1 MPLTEKFSAAFSEA
15 LRSAAATQL
24 GAAWE
29 SRVVPPTA
37 EKASSPSLAGA
48 SVVALQFGG
57 AFEGELYLHPE
68 EGLSRETFPAT
79 EPPLAEKLP
88 SAWLGLLESSA
99 EGIAQALT
107 AQFGA
112 VQMHCQ
118 LVPLRS
124 DAFPLAEMQLRNR
137 DASIGSITLLTD
149 AALRSSLDAGKGL
162 RPLSGASG
170 ADSAPGAGDPGDPEA
185 APLHRVIDV
194 PLAVTLRF
202 GQRQLTLRELL
213 ELNTGSLVELDRQ
226 VEEPVDL
233 MLGERIIARGE
244 VVIVDGN
251 YGMRVIEVIETPG
264 NRLSA
269 LPGR

>member
-15 LRSAAATQL
+15 LRAAATTQL

-29 SRVVPPTA
+29 SRVVPSSA
-37 EKASSPSLAGA
+37 EKLSSPNPAGG

-79 EPPLAEKLP
+79 EPPLAETLP

-99 EGIAQALT
+99 GGIAQALT
-107 AQFGA
+107 AEFGA

-124 DAFPLAEMQLRNR
+124 DALPLAEMQLRNGE
-137 DASIGSITLLTD
+137 ASIGSITLLTD
-149 AALRSSLDAGKGL
+149 AALRSSLNAGGEP
-162 RPLSGASG
+162 RPVSGASA
-170 ADSAPGAGDPGDPEA
+170 ADPEASEA

-269 LPGR
+269 LP

>member
-15 LRSAAATQL
+15 LRAAATTQL

-29 SRVVPPTA
+29 SRVVAPTA
-37 EKASSPSLAGA
+37 EKAPSPSPAGG

-79 EPPLAEKLP
+79 EPPLAETLP
-88 SAWLGLLESSA
+88 TAWLGLLESSA

-107 AQFGA
+107 AEFGV

-124 DAFPLAEMQLRNR
+124 DALPLAEMQLRNGE
-137 DASIGSITLLTD
+137 ASIGSITLFTD
-149 AALRSSLDAGKGL
+149 AALRSSLDAGGGS
-162 RPLSGASG
+162 RPVSGASAAG
-170 ADSAPGAGDPGDPEA
+170 AAAADPEAPEA

-264 NRLSA
+264 NRLAA
-269 LPGR
+269 LP

>member
-1 MPLTEKFSAAFSEA
+1 MPFTENFTAAFSEA

-24 GAAWE
+24 GAAWDSE
-29 SRVVPPTA
+29 VVPSPA
-37 EKASSPSLAGA
+37 EETSPSLADG

-57 AFEGELYLHPE
+57 ALEGELYFCPDE
-68 EGLSRETFPAT
+68 QISREAFPAT
-79 EPPLAEKLP
+79 EPPSPETFP
-88 SAWLGLLESSA
+88 SAWLGLLQNSVD
-99 EGIAQALT
+99 GITQTLST
-107 AQFGA
+107 HFGA
-112 VQMHCQ
+112 VQVRCQ
-118 LVPLRS
+118 LNPPRS
-124 DAFPLAEMQLRNR
+124 EAFPLAKVQLRTG
-137 DASIGSITLLTD
+137 DASIGTVTLLID
-149 AALRSSLDAGKGL
+149 AALRARLSSGDQPRPATDA
-162 RPLSGASG
+162 PVPVSALSA
-170 ADSAPGAGDPGDPEA
+170 AGVSEA

-233 MLGERIIARGE
+233 MLGERVIARGE

-251 YGMRVIEVIETPG
+251 YGMRVLEVVEMPV

-269 LPGR
+269 LA